1 MTDIESNLK
10 EVRANIA
17 TSLREANRRDDEVL
31 LVGVTKTHPVEFI
44 EQGISLG
51 ISDVGENKAQEFVYK
66 YDIIKN
72 KVKWHFIG
80 HLQKNKVKYVVG
92 KAALIH
98 SVDSLELAE
107 TISKRAT
114 QIGIVQ
120 DILIEVNVSGETSK
134 FGMRGDELKDL
145 LLQMAD
151 LPGIRIRGLMTMA
164 PNVADEMVVRGVFR
178 GLRSLRDKLVEEGT
192 GNLDLKELS
201 MGMSQDYP
209 LAILEGAT
217 IIRVGSL
224 IYGHR

>member
-17 TSLREANRRDDEVL
+17 TSLRVANRREDEVL

-44 EQGISLG
+44 ATGISLG
-51 ISDVGENKAQEFVYK
+51 ISDVGENKAQEFVDK

-107 TISKRAT
+107 TISRRAT
-114 QIGIVQ
+114 QIGVVQ

-134 FGMRGDELKDL
+134 FGIRGEGMKDL
-145 LLQMAD
+145 LLQMAA

-164 PNVADEMVVRGVFR
+164 PNVADESIVRGVFR
-178 GLRSLRDKLVEEGT
+178 GLRTLRDKLVEESAGR
-192 GNLDLKELS
+192 LDLKELS

>member
-17 TSLREANRRDDEVL
+17 TSLRVANRREDEVL

-44 EQGISLG
+44 ATGISLG
-51 ISDVGENKAQEFVYK
+51 ISDVGENKAQEFVDK

-107 TISKRAT
+107 TISRRAT
-114 QIGIVQ
+114 QIGVVQ

-134 FGMRGDELKDL
+134 FGIRGEGMKDL

-164 PNVADEMVVRGVFR
+164 PNVADESIVRGVFR
-178 GLRSLRDKLVEEGT
+178 GLRTLRDKLVEESAGR
-192 GNLDLKELS
+192 LDLKELS